1 MTPLEHAKWRSLP
14 MGGFVRKRTAASLSK
29 YGLTVEQYEAMED
42 EIDGMCP
49 ICSVSQR
56 LVVDHCHLTGKV
68 RGLICNRCNRA
79 LGMFRDSPGRL
90 ERAIEYIV
98 NHYGPEPTE

>member
-1 MTPLEHAKWRSLP
+1 MTSPPKWRSLP
-14 MGGFVRKRTAASLSK
+14 MGGSVRKRTAVSLAR

-56 LVVDHCHLTGKV
+56 LVVDHCHDTGKV
-68 RGLICNRCNRA
+68 RGLICRKCNSA
-79 LGMFRDSPGRL
+79 LGMLSDSPTRML
-90 ERAIEYIV
+90 RAAEYIV